1 MTDSPETT
9 KAHWKLP
16 VLCLVIGLVLGAG
29 ATALAGWTAMPGM
42 MLTVRESKYA
52 DVDQTAEA
60 LKKAIEANG
69 WECPAIRD
77 LNKSM
82 AKQGVQFDSPVRIVE
97 LCKAEYAQR
106 VLADNPEVS
115 TMMPCAWGV
124 YKGPDG
130 KVYVSGMNL
139 GLMGKMFGGTVAE
152 VMGGRVAADEHKILD
167 AVTKQ

>member
-1 MTDSPETT
+1 MTDLTETT
-9 KAHWKLP
+9 KRHWKLP
-16 VLCLVIGLVLGAG
+16 VLYLLAGLGFGVG
-29 ATALAGWTAMPGM
+29 ATALAGWATMPRM
-42 MLTVRESKYA
+42 MLTVRQSKYA
-52 DVDQTAEA
+52 DVERTAEE

-69 WECPAIRD
+69 WECPAVRD

-82 AKQGVQFDSPVRIVE
+82 AKQGVHFDRPVRIVE
-97 LCKAEYAQR
+97 LCKADYAKR

-124 YKGPDG
+124 YEAPDG

-152 VMGGRVAADEHKILD
+152 VMGGHVADDEHRILQ
-167 AVTKQ
+167 AVTKE